1 MPITE
6 IEGNRVIQ
14 TCANCGNTSDVSFE
28 AIEVGTVR
36 EDKSDYA
43 VIPLPICTSCGAREF
58 LVRSAKDEPEHPA
71 PGCYGHKHRLL
82 TDFLHARLVK
92 NGRLA
97 EGMDPKKV
105 HSREPDEKTLSRW
118 FKGGLRL
125 ERPST
130 TDEEKKERG
139 ND

>member
-1 MPITE
+1 MPISE
-6 IEGNRVIQ
+6 IEENRVIQ
-14 TCANCGNTSDVSFE
+14 TCANCDNTSDVSFE
-28 AIEVGTVR
+28 DIEVGTVR
-36 EDKSDYA
+36 DDKSDDA

-82 TDFLHARLVK
+82 TDLLHARLVK

-105 HSREPDEKTLSRW
+105 HSRKPDKKTLSRW
-118 FKGGLRL
+118 FKNGLRL
-125 ERPST
+125 ERPNS
-130 TDEEKKERG
+130 KKEREQ
-139 ND
+139 DD